1 MSISSRLAILV
12 SIALAAVPGWSDDS
26 WAEQL
31 AVAQVEPVAQVET
44 IEIDVDWDWAV
55 RDIPAYA
62 YGVNS
67 PANFVPEYSGDYVF
81 MNNLEFITQKKGF
94 VRLHGWGM
102 VEDGPQSWQ
111 ENGVWDS
118 DKIGDAL
125 RPLVDEG
132 YTVMINIPSGP
143 QGEHDYLDPA
153 SFAEFAADLVRI
165 VNIEHELGVT
175 YWEIPNER
183 EAGFAEPGL
192 RVEEM
197 ATLIRSATQ
206 QMKAVDPS
214 IAVGGP
220 ATAWVNVD
228 YVSDLVEEVY
238 PGLDFVTVHT
248 YSGDGTNTVDDA
260 YDIAQSATGELARLR
275 ERLDVITGDDYLP
288 IFVTEHNISYIGS
301 PWVETNKGAVYDAII
316 LTESIAAGADSSMYW
331 NVHPSSDMSVLDGD
345 AHFESAH
352 VFEVF
357 NQSFHGALNHGQ
369 SQDPSQ
375 VVVYAV
381 SDQDSGDYAFALI
394 NRTGQEIIVDLDF
407 TGWMPSTFDWHLWD
421 EETEYSILETEMSGE
436 HCADEDGDTLVLSAY
451 SVNLLVS
458 R

>member
-1 MSISSRLAILV
+1 MTIFDRLAILI
-12 SIALAAVPGWSDDS
+12 SIALAAVPGWADDS
-26 WAEQL
+26 WAEQGE
-31 AVAQVEPVAQVET
+31 VVPQVET
-44 IEIDVDWDWAV
+44 IEVNVDWDWTV
-55 RDIPAYA
+55 REIPPYA

-102 VEDGPQSWQ
+102 IEDGPQSWQ
-111 ENGVWDS
+111 EDGVWDS

-143 QGEHDYLDPA
+143 QGEDDYLDPA
-153 SFAEFAADLVRI
+153 SFAKFAADLVHI
-165 VNIEHELGVT
+165 VNIEHDLGVK
-175 YWEIPNER
+175 YWEVPNER

-192 RVEEM
+192 DVAEM
-197 ATLIRSATQ
+197 ASLIRSASQ

-214 IAVGGP
+214 IEVGGP

-238 PGLDFVTVHT
+238 PSLDFVTVHT
-248 YSGDGTNTVDDA
+248 YSGDDTNTVDDA
-260 YDIAQSATGELARLR
+260 YDIAQSATGELAKLR
-275 ERLDVITGDDYLP
+275 DRLDVITGDDYLP

-301 PWVETNKGAVYDAII
+301 SRIETNKGAVYDAII
-316 LTESIAAGADSSMYW
+316 LTESIAAGADASMYW

-345 AHFESAH
+345 AHFETAH

-357 NQSFHGALNHGQ
+357 NQAFHGTLNHGQ
-369 SQDPSQ
+369 SQDPGQ

-381 SDQDSGDYAFALI
+381 SDQDSGEYAVALI
-394 NRTGQEIIVDLDF
+394 NRTGDEVVVDLEVA
-407 TGWMPSTFDWHLWD
+407 GWMPSSFDWHLWD
-421 EETEYSILETEMSGE
+421 EETEYSIFETDVFGE
-436 HCADEDGDTLVLSAY
+436 HCADQGGDDLVLSPY
-451 SVNLLVS
+451 SVNLFVS